1 MAVSA
6 GKAPVWKDGAL
17 AACVYALLATATI
30 SFASEGR
37 EVAAIWPANAFLAAL
52 MLLRPRSIWPVLLS
66 AGFFANAVANLAT
79 RGDIEA
85 PALFGLFNMAEVLIV
100 ALALA
105 GKDKDEDKDQP
116 AGDPRIVW
124 RFALWAGVAA
134 PAASA
139 LLGGTTAALLYGQP
153 FVEAWRTWYFADAL
167 GLLICMPFFHAL
179 LSGEFGRYRAE
190 LAGPRGRENALILGA
205 VAAISIVLFWAVAL
219 PVFFLIELPVLVATF
234 RLGLSGVKL
243 TVLLVALI
251 GTAATAAG
259 YGPIVAMSDDPT
271 TRAAV
276 LQCFLAVIMLTGL
289 PVAAVLAARRQLI
302 ARLSVS
308 ERSLRLLAAQSP
320 VLLLHFDPQG
330 LCSNA
335 IGAAEPLLGA
345 HAGALVG
352 RRVEDVH
359 PIEGR
364 RLRAAL
370 LEAEAEGRPI
380 VLELPGLLP
389 SVWIEAKICP
399 SRDSEGRFIGT
410 VAALHDISVHRNR
423 AQAMAKMAETDSLTG
438 LLNRNGFMRRLDDQ
452 VTDDPAQP
460 FALALIDIDRFKS
473 VNDRHGH
480 LVGDQVL
487 REIGGVIAAEQAEG
501 CVGARLGGDEFVLL
515 FPSASIERAE
525 AMCQDILRRVE
536 MIRVDA
542 GQDMIACPSISCGIA
557 ARLTGHRTGSVMLD
571 ADRALYRAKA
581 DGRGCIRL
589 AEAESS
595 MSLLASVV

>member
-1 MAVSA
+1 MLARSTRGMSA
-6 GKAPVWKDGAL
+6 WKDAVMAAL
-17 AACVYALLATATI
+17 VYALLAAATI
-30 SFASEGR
+30 SLSSEGR

-52 MLLRPRSIWPVLLS
+52 LLLRSRSSWPILLG
-66 AGFFANAVANLAT
+66 AGYLANAAANLAT
-79 RGDIEA
+79 RGDIQA
-85 PALFGLFNMAEVLIV
+85 PALFGLFNMAEILIV

-105 GKDKDEDKDQP
+105 SKDADSS
-116 AGDPRIVW
+116 AGDPSVVW
-124 RFALWAGVAA
+124 RFALWAGFIA
-134 PAASA
+134 PAISA
-139 LLGGTTAALLYGQP
+139 VLGGTTAAIFYGQS
-153 FVEAWRTWYFADAL
+153 FAEAWRIWYVADAL

-179 LSGEFGRYRAE
+179 LSGEFARYLDT
-190 LAGPRGRENALILGA
+190 LAGRRGRESALVLSA
-205 VAAISIVLFWAVAL
+205 VAAISIVLFWAVSL
-219 PVFFLIELPVLVATF
+219 PIFFLIELPVLVATF
-234 RLGLSGVKL
+234 RLGRSGAKV

-259 YGPIVAMSDDPT
+259 YGPIVAMSDDPA

-276 LQCFLAVIMLTGL
+276 LQSFLAVIMLTGL
-289 PVAAVLAARRQLI
+289 PVAAILAAHRQLV

-320 VLLLHFDPQG
+320 VLLLHFDRQG

-352 RRVEDVH
+352 RSVEDVH
-359 PIEGR
+359 PLEGR

-370 LEAEAEGRPI
+370 LEAEAKGRPI
-380 VLELPGLLP
+380 VVELPGLLP
-389 SVWIEAKICP
+389 SAWIEAQICA
-399 SRDSEGRFIGT
+399 SRDSEGGFIGT
-410 VAALHDISVHRNR
+410 IVALHDISVHRNR

-438 LLNRNGFMRRLDDQ
+438 LLNRTGFMRRLDDQ
-452 VTDDPAQP
+452 VTDDPGQP

-473 VNDRHGH
+473 VNDNFGH

-487 REIGGVIAAEQAEG
+487 REIGGIIMAQQAEG
-501 CVGARLGGDEFVLL
+501 CIGARLGGDEFVLL
-515 FPSASIERAE
+515 FPAASIERAE
-525 AMCQDILRRVE
+525 AMCQRILRDVE
-536 MIRVDA
+536 TIRVDA

-557 ARLTGHRTGSVMLD
+557 ARHTGHRSGSIMLD

-581 DGRGCIRL
+581 GGRGCIRR